1 MNSMRKKNFPARFGG
16 CLIMVMLMG
25 VMSGLADVRG
35 IIKKK
40 EGGSLSGMIRWQPAS
55 KVYVITDEK
64 TGVTMQI
71 PLSQVE
77 SIKVQKPAEID
88 NAAKMIQQ
96 GQYAAAIPVL
106 EKIMEAYT
114 ALEWDIS
121 AARWLVEGYL
131 KVDKPPKAIEMYE
144 KVKDAYPGSELSRK
158 LTVGYWDALFKTGD
172 FVKLRST
179 LTKAIE
185 EGPRDLA
192 ALAQIKRGDM
202 DKKDGNLRAA
212 LVDGYLRTIVLFE
225 QVKEVQPE
233 ALFKAA
239 KCFDDLGEHSHAEKM
254 RKKLLAEFPQD
265 QYTEKLKSGT

>member
-1 MNSMRKKNFPARFGG
+1 MNSMRKRNFTARFGG
-16 CLIMVMLMG
+16 CIMMVMLVG
-25 VMSGLADVRG
+25 VVSGLADVRG
-35 IIKKK
+35 VIKKK
-40 EGGSLSGMIRWQPAS
+40 DGVSLSGMIRWQPLS

-64 TGVTMQI
+64 GITMQI
-71 PLSQVE
+71 PLSQVA
-77 SIKVQKPAEID
+77 SVKVQKPAEWD
-88 NAAKMIQQ
+88 NAVKMIQQ
-96 GQYAAAIPVL
+96 GQHAAAIPVL
-106 EKIMEAYT
+106 EKIMEVYT
-114 ALEWDIS
+114 ALELDIS
-121 AARWLVEGYL
+121 AAGWLVEAYL
-131 KVDKPPKAIEMYE
+131 KVNDPKKAIKMYE
-144 KVKDAYPGSELSRK
+144 KVADAYPGSVLSRE

-233 ALFKAA
+233 ALYKAA